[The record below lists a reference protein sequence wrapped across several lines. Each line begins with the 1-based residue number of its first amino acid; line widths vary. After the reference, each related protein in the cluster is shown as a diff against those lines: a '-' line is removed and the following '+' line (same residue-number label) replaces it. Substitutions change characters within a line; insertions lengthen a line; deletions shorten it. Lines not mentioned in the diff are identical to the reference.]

1 MENNSAYKEKRGLPF
16 IFENETVTFTG
27 KAIKLKTD
35 KGLGK

>member
-1 MENNSAYKEKRGLPF
+1 MENNSACKEKRGLPF

-35 KGLGK
+35 NDLGK